1 MLICGTRA
9 RACLMPK
16 AFVFAT
22 VDAGAE
28 NDVVKR
34 LREIRAVKEAYS
46 VYGVYDVVAEVETE
60 SMESLKEVITTRIRG
75 LDKVRSTLTTMCV
88 EGK

>member
-1 MLICGTRA
+1 
-9 RACLMPK
+9 MPK

-22 VDAGAE
+22 VDAGSE

-34 LREIRAVKEAYS
+34 LRDVPEVKEAYS
-46 VYGVYDVVAEVETE
+46 VYGVYDVVAKVETD
-60 SMESLKEVITTRIRG
+60 SMDRLKEVITSKIRG

>member
-1 MLICGTRA
+1 
-9 RACLMPK
+9 MPK

-28 NDVVKR
+28 NEVVNR
-34 LREIRAVKEAYS
+34 LRGVPEVKEAYA
-46 VYGVYDVVAEVETE
+46 VYGVYDVVAKVETD
-60 SMESLKEVITTRIRG
+60 SMDRLKLVVTTKIRE
-75 LDKVRSTLTTMCV
+75 LEKVRSTLTTMCV

>member
-1 MLICGTRA
+1 MLVVEMRDGE
-9 RACLMPK
+9 LMPK

-28 NDVVKR
+28 NEVVKR
-34 LREIRAVKEAYS
+34 LREVPEVKEAYA
-46 VYGVYDVVAEVETE
+46 VYGVYDIVAKVETD
-60 SMESLKEVITTRIRG
+60 SMDRLKQVVTTRIRE
-75 LDKVRSTLTTMCV
+75 LEKVRSTLTTMCV